1 MGSAI
6 NLHKFSAG
14 KLKAISK
21 ISNHSF
27 KFWVKSDIFTIIYNR
42 ICWKSILVNWLYCIK
57 WDISKLDMRLTGMIR
72 RNSIFLTGLTTP
84 ASLIQMKR
92 CVSWNAANLP
102 GWKDFNHCL
111 VGWVSQEKKCSCETS
126 NWDETCLVE
135 LMWATLKSALIV
147 IVWKTILAQYESY
160 TSVIWKSQASSAHTL
175 RITFL

>member
-6 NLHKFSAG
+6 NLHKCSAG
-14 KLKAISK
+14 KLKAIPK
-21 ISNHSF
+21 VSNHSF

-42 ICWKSILVNWLYCIK
+42 FCWKSILVNWLLLHK

-92 CVSWNAANLP
+92 CVSWNAATLP

-111 VGWVSQEKKCSCETS
+111 VGWVSHEKKMQLQNIKWGWNMFGGVNVSYLEISPNSHSLEDNPGTVCSLYKCDMEIASLQCT
-126 NWDETCLVE
+126 
-135 LMWATLKSALIV
+135 
-147 IVWKTILAQYESY
+147 Y
-160 TSVIWKSQASSAHTL
+160 TEN
-175 RITFL
+175 